1 MGGMDIREQSGRIV
15 RNMEYYK
22 WSDGFFT
29 YYINPKTGEKKLDL
43 QDGDYEVPAPA
54 DDFRRE
60 VVRK

>member
-1 MGGMDIREQSGRIV
+1 
-15 RNMEYYK
+15 MEYYK

-43 QDGDYEVPAPA
+43 QGGDYEVPAPA